1 MTTKRRERSIKDLYG
16 VTEMI
21 SKPEI
26 TPVLEGSCHIQGPVD
41 ELEDGLQQT
50 DCVTL
55 PAEKGYMIVNQ
66 TTRTRVESGTC
77 NVCSAPCSSC
87 MHINRTTSVMDSNVE
102 STYSINKLR
111 REETDCCS
119 YDGSGGL
126 QPYKSRAC
134 DDPQHATSETSNL
147 LSVNSSHD
155 SYSENAESKS
165 TLIATNDVSGD
176 VEMRPKLSVEA
187 VGEGGLLPKETN
199 ISSNCLLSSK
209 SDLMTVPHQEPFRGG
224 KEEQRDLECHG
235 DNISCATEGLDA
247 AIAVNVCKADVVGK
261 EPVIGVASTKSEIAK
276 AIERKTQLEAGNLCL
291 DDEIRECKVK
301 VEDPN
306 ACQKDF
312 LQKKDS
318 VSFVKDE
325 CSKKY
330 DCVGHSSLKLNS
342 AKVEPSEYFTAN
354 MELSSRVAEASANV
368 EGEKTILPDHDDRKT
383 CQLKSVSPSGTQKS
397 GYSCLETRNH
407 SENDVTGDKDC
418 ETVKCSAIKELSRM
432 SSTLLKD
439 SEIQALE
446 KQSQP
451 TCVGENP
458 ESDIED
464 DVKVC
469 DICGDAG
476 REECLAVCSKCSDG
490 AEHTY
495 CMRIM
500 MEKIPEGDWLC
511 EECKLK
517 EDTENDEVDG
527 TMVIQEKVEV
537 QSLKEN
543 VVSSETVPS
552 PKVSLRLDSEVNDQE
567 AKGVVKRTHS
577 QHVSAHKLT
586 DNAEASSITGKRSSE
601 SNGSSIETSSP
612 RKKVALSC
620 DSSLKKLDL
629 TKVQPA
635 NITPSLGS
643 HSGHSSP
650 QAFVRA
656 QMSGSCPSKVQT
668 QVQTPRGSLSRSMSL
683 NNSGMKGKVKQL
695 IENVPHKPKVTK
707 EFVSKDT
714 RKDGIVRTA
723 TKNASFRTLGSSR
736 LNVESTIKTQF
747 LNSPRSEDSKSFK
760 HPKDRNPLEKKNSF
774 KLEHAPVTPSTTSNA
789 IPLKAELKGAQIS
802 GKSNNVSELNIVGVT
817 KRLGDANDL
826 GHGEV
831 KKQPLNAP
839 KALGSS
845 SLNSLGQK
853 SYGMRSTKSSIQPE
867 TVQHEDKSKDSN
879 LFSSTRQVGPSGGR
893 VLRCQKCNETGHA
906 TQLCSID
913 KLRVSALKPSAERN
927 LKEATVKSDR
937 WKDAVEA
944 LFPKSK
950 MQKDGR
956 SLDHAD
962 STTVTPRSSREVG
975 PKDTPTGSSSSFQ
988 GGPISRQEVLRS
1000 SATSPGLT
1008 GAAIDAKQPDNHQ
1021 VETCIPVD
1029 RQLKALPTA
1038 LEESTG
1044 LPSVPTMSD
1053 PCSDQGCPMRVS
1065 VFPELDF
1072 IWQGDF
1078 EVLRTGRLLEPCNGV
1093 QAHPSTCAS
1102 PKVLEVVNKFPG
1114 KVKLEEVPR
1123 SSTWPL
1129 QFQRISPKE
1138 ENIALFLFA
1147 RDIESYEKNYKRL
1160 LENML
1165 KNDLALKGFIDEV
1178 ELLIFPSDKL
1188 PENSQRWNNLFY
1200 LWAVFREKR
1209 INFSNVLPGPQR
1221 PCKSSLREEPLVQD
1235 SPSPRASD
1243 FSTSKD
1249 INLHEFSTND
1259 SSKFEMLPKA
1269 GIIEHNTQ
1277 VSETVSELQCEISP
1291 CPDLGNQIT
1300 TSHSCLERNSGVTS
1314 PKISAPV
1321 QVDRCA
1327 ESQKNKIFG
1336 IDAMGGIDDESSNNV
1351 QNSLNKHG
1359 SLPIL
1364 PVTCV
1369 STAGRDG
1376 CEYSANPEKLQETTV
1391 LGNDP
1396 HGCMTEADNL
1406 SWESNP
1412 SRKRARSRSVDANL
1426 QASGET
1432 LKVVDE
1438 TMTGKENMNHRA
1450 EHNEKDRKKAKLCND
1465 DGCADFPE
1473 EWCHRETI
1481 MDETKDNPES
1491 SRSVERYVF
1500 PFDLNSISCE
1510 ETETEMER
1518 VIHVLSSD
1526 DEDIEE
1532 PVIPD
1537 LELALGGKKK
1547 PVKNERQPL
1556 IFPIV
1561 SSKIDQHQRPAVRQD
1576 DYASAS
1582 LSLSLAIPKLEN
1594 EQTAANDCQQPSFW
1608 QF

>member
-1 MTTKRRERSIKDLYG
+1 
-16 VTEMI
+16 
-21 SKPEI
+21 
-26 TPVLEGSCHIQGPVD
+26 
-41 ELEDGLQQT
+41 
-50 DCVTL
+50 
-55 PAEKGYMIVNQ
+55 MIVNQ

-87 MHINRTTSVMDSNVE
+87 MHINRTTSVMESNVE
-102 STYSINKLR
+102 GTYSINKLR
-111 REETDCCS
+111 REEADSCS
-119 YDGSGGL
+119 YDGPGGL
-126 QPYKSRAC
+126 PLYKSRAC

-147 LSVNSSHD
+147 LSVSSSHD

-165 TLIATNDVSGD
+165 TLIATNDVSED
-176 VEMRPKLSVEA
+176 VEMHPKLSVEA

-199 ISSNCLLSSK
+199 ISSSCVLSSK
-209 SDLMTVPHQEPFRGG
+209 SNPISVPHQEPFRSG

-235 DNISCATEGLDA
+235 DNISCATGGLDA
-247 AIAVNVCKADVVGK
+247 AIAVNVCNVDMDGK
-261 EPVIGVASTKSEIAK
+261 DPVIGVASTESEIAEG
-276 AIERKTQLEAGNLCL
+276 IERKTQLEAGNLCL

-301 VEDPN
+301 VEEPN
-306 ACQKDF
+306 ACQKDI

-318 VSFVKDE
+318 GSFVKDQ
-325 CSKKY
+325 CSNKS
-330 DCVGHSSLKLNS
+330 DCADHSSLKLNS
-342 AKVEPSEYFTAN
+342 AKVEPSEYFTAD
-354 MELSSRVAEASANV
+354 MELSTRVAEASANV
-368 EGEKTILPDHDDRKT
+368 KGEKTILPDHEDRRT

-407 SENDVTGDKDC
+407 RENDVTGDKDC
-418 ETVKCSAIKELSRM
+418 EAVKCS
-432 SSTLLKD
+432 T
-439 SEIQALE
+439 
-446 KQSQP
+446 
-451 TCVGENP
+451 T

-500 MEKIPEGDWLC
+500 LEKIPEGDWLC

-517 EDTENDEVDG
+517 EDTENDEVDR
-527 TMVIQEKVEV
+527 TEMVQEKLEV

-552 PKVSLRLDSEVNDQE
+552 PKVSLRLDLETSDQE
-567 AKGVVKRTHS
+567 ATGVVKRTHS
-577 QHVSAHKLT
+577 QHVSAHRLT
-586 DNAEASSITGKRSSE
+586 DNTEVSSFTGKRSAE

-629 TKVQPA
+629 TKGKLA
-635 NITPSLGS
+635 NMTSSIGS

-650 QAFVRA
+650 QAFVKA
-656 QMSGSCPSKVQT
+656 QMSGSYPSKVQT

-695 IENVPHKPKVTK
+695 TENIPHKPKLTK
-707 EFVSKDT
+707 EFSSKDT

-723 TKNASFRTLGSSR
+723 TKNASFRTIGSSR

-760 HPKDRNPLEKKNSF
+760 HPKDRNLLEKKNSF
-774 KLEHAPVTPSTTSNA
+774 KLDHTPVTPSTSTAVPS
-789 IPLKAELKGAQIS
+789 KAELKGAQIS
-802 GKSNNVSELNIVGVT
+802 GKSNNVSESNIVSVT

-826 GHGEV
+826 GHSEV

-853 SYGMRSTKSSIQPE
+853 SYSMRSTKSSIQPE
-867 TVQHEDKSKDSN
+867 TVPQHEDKSKDSN
-879 LFSSTRQVGPSGGR
+879 LFSSSRQAGPSGGR

-906 TQLCSID
+906 TQFCSID

-944 LFPKSK
+944 LLSK
-950 MQKDGR
+950 TKVQKDGR
-956 SLDHAD
+956 SPDHAD
-962 STTVTPRSSREVG
+962 SSTVTPRSSREVG
-975 PKDTPTGSSSSFQ
+975 PKDVPTSSSNSFQ
-988 GGPISRQEVLRS
+988 GGLISRQEVFRS

-1008 GAAIDAKQPDNHQ
+1008 GAAIGVKQPDNHQ

-1038 LEESTG
+1038 LKELTG
-1044 LPSVPTMSD
+1044 LPSVPTMTD
-1053 PCSDQGCPMRVS
+1053 RCSDQGRPMRVS
-1065 VFPELDF
+1065 VFPELEF

-1078 EVLRTGRLLEPCNGV
+1078 EVLRAGRLLEPCNGV
-1093 QAHPSTCAS
+1093 QAHLSTCAS

-1123 SSTWPL
+1123 SSSWPL
-1129 QFQRISPKE
+1129 QFQRISPKDD
-1138 ENIALFLFA
+1138 NIALFLFA
-1147 RDIESYEKNYKRL
+1147 RDIESYENNYKKL

-1178 ELLIFPSDKL
+1178 ELLIFPSNKL
-1188 PENSQRWNNLFY
+1188 PENSQRWNNLFF
-1200 LWAVFREKR
+1200 LWAVFRERR
-1209 INFSNVLPGPQR
+1209 INCSDALPGPQR
-1221 PCKSSLREEPLVQD
+1221 PCKSSLQEELLVQD
-1235 SPSPRASD
+1235 SPLLLASD
-1243 FSTSKD
+1243 FSTSKN
-1249 INLHEFSTND
+1249 INLHEFPTTD

-1269 GIIEHNTQ
+1269 GIVENNTQ
-1277 VSETVSELQCEISP
+1277 MSSEAVGELQCEISP
-1291 CPDLGNQIT
+1291 CPDLGNPIT
-1300 TSHSCLERNSGVTS
+1300 TSPLCLEQNSGVAS

-1327 ESQKNKIFG
+1327 EPRKNKIFG
-1336 IDAMGGIDDESSNNV
+1336 NDAMGGIDVETSNNV

-1359 SLPIL
+1359 ALPIL
-1364 PVTCV
+1364 PVTCA
-1369 STAGRDG
+1369 STACGDG
-1376 CEYSANPEKLQETTV
+1376 CEFSANLEKLQETTV
-1391 LGNDP
+1391 LGSDP
-1396 HGCMTEADNL
+1396 HDCMTSADNL
-1406 SWESNP
+1406 SWESKS

-1438 TMTGKENMNHRA
+1438 TMTGKETMNHRA
-1450 EHNEKDRKKAKLCND
+1450 EHIEKDHKKAKLCND
-1465 DGCADFPE
+1465 DGLAAFPE
-1473 EWCHRETI
+1473 PQRHRETI

-1491 SRSVERYVF
+1491 SRSVERFVF

-1510 ETETEMER
+1510 ETETETEIER

-1561 SSKIDQHQRPAVRQD
+1561 SSKINQHQRPAVRQN

-1582 LSLSLAIPKLEN
+1582 LSLSLAIPKSEN
-1594 EQTAANDCQQPSFW
+1594 EETVAGDVQQPSFW
-1608 QF
+1608 QL